1 MPKSIIE
8 LAQNIGGVCMYVPLR
23 YEQHLIIVSFTY
35 ISQAEAEICLRNRLS
50 QLRSPVAQWA
60 GLQHIGPPGD
70 DTPSPALSGILKQ
83 DRETNNDYSQT
94 QSFVERNK
102 VHCRSATG
110 LGPCGIRNPQCQM

>member
-23 YEQHLIIVSFTY
+23 YEQHLIIASFTY
-35 ISQAEAEICLRNRLS
+35 I
-50 QLRSPVAQWA
+50 
-60 GLQHIGPPGD
+60 GD

-102 VHCRSATG
+102 VHCKSATG
-110 LGPCGIRNPQCQM
+110 LGPCGIRNSQCPM